1 MKRRG
6 AWRVIILVS
15 RAQGAAHTNQ
25 PLAQGRELISQYIP
39 QIYTNIYTRKEHN
52 YSRPLLIVRSKH
64 HTDIIPQPQ
73 IITGDIYIRI
83 PECELSGCNILFRLN
98 RITPI
103 TRSNLIVLIT
113 SAYKT
118 RHLRAGAGRGSCGR
132 SRRSRSGRNSRHSHA
147 NVISKPEIIASGVYV
162 GIPECELGSADVFG
176 CLD

>member
-1 MKRRG
+1 
-6 AWRVIILVS
+6 
-15 RAQGAAHTNQ
+15 
-25 PLAQGRELISQYIP
+25 LACYYLGQSSTGQQLIRISYSLKIGDVISQYSIFLKST
-39 QIYTNIYTRKEHN
+39 QIYTQEKNTITLAISSSSALN
-52 YSRPLLIVRSKH
+52 T

-73 IITGDIYIRI
+73 IITGGIYIRI

-162 GIPECELGSADVFG
+162 GIPECKLSGGDVFG